1 VGLEESDQIM
11 TDRSEHDFRGVG
23 ELCLRCKLPET
34 KHRKRKFVGIACRG
48 GDVDGK
54 HVLLEMVAVRED
66 GATVARASAE
76 DGLGLNDCLRVLFS
90 TSKRDVC
97 FGFGTS
103 YDATKIFEGVGDGAG
118 ELEKFYIFHPESRV
132 MTRDG
137 KTFTP
142 LFRYRGH
149 GYGFDSS
156 GYTVA
161 RGRSEKRWKQ
171 TVRVWNIEAMTRR
184 SFDVSLKNW
193 EIDDDVSSLKDRA
206 LAIARLARAVTA
218 EIREWGVDLGGRY
231 RGPGSIAGTIL
242 RSSGV
247 ASCNGVV
254 AALEDDVM
262 SAYFGGRQGVCQIGP
277 VLGKL
282 REYDLT
288 SAYAAAMRDLP
299 CLACGEWAE
308 EDASLP
314 AVGCKTALVR
324 FNVVRPD
331 VLTAMWWAP
340 LPCRVDGDVVYGVG
354 FEGVAWWPE
363 VHEAMIGWP
372 GLIEVTGK
380 YFYKTSCSH
389 RPFHFID
396 EWFARRFALGEACLT
411 GPSELVKQT
420 LAAVYGKVAQ
430 RFPSDLQSYVWAGL
444 TTALVRARLLKVI
457 AAEDV
462 FAVETDSVILRGK
475 LRTGEGLGDWK
486 LREEFPK
493 GVFLTSTG
501 SHFDLGSKGVEERE
515 IRRAFKAGEESAV
528 FRQRA
533 FHDGRSATIAMVRC
547 RRCSKS
553 WSLSQGLLCP
563 DCRIVGGVPR
573 GGFLETRPYGTWG
586 WEGREVGLARPEV
599 PDLGGRRSEA
609 FRPEKR

>member
-1 VGLEESDQIM
+1 MPSVE
-11 TDRSEHDFRGVG
+11 RVEHDFRGVG

-34 KHRKRKFVGIACRG
+34 KHRKRMYVGVACRG
-48 GDVDGK
+48 GNVDGK
-54 HVLLEMVAVRED
+54 HVLLEMIAVREN
-66 GATVARASAE
+66 GAIVARASSE
-76 DGLGLNDCLRVLFS
+76 KGLSLAACLKVLFS
-90 TSKRDVC
+90 VSKRDVC

-103 YDATKIFEGVGDGAG
+103 YDATKIFSGVGDGAG

-132 MTRDG
+132 IERDG
-137 KTFTP
+137 KTITP
-142 LFRYRGH
+142 LFRHRGH

-161 RGRSEKRWKQ
+161 RKRSEKRWGQ

-193 EIDDDVSSLKDRA
+193 KIKKSSDSLRDRA
-206 LAIARLARAVTA
+206 LAIAHLAKAVTT
-218 EIREWGVDLGGRY
+218 EIRDWGVDLHGRY

-247 ASCNGVV
+247 ASCNGSVPE
-254 AALEDDVM
+254 LEEPIM
-262 SAYFGGRQGVCQIGP
+262 KAYFGGRSGVRQVGP
-277 VLGKL
+277 VSGHL

-288 SAYAAAMRDLP
+288 SAYAATMRDLP
-299 CLACGEWAE
+299 CLACGEWSE

-314 AVGCKTALVR
+314 LTNKTALVR
-324 FNVVRPD
+324 FTVTSRGKRP
-331 VLTAMWWAP
+331 TWAP

-372 GLIEVTGK
+372 GLIEVASKCVYRTE
-380 YFYKTSCSH
+380 CSH

-396 EWFARRFALGEACLT
+396 EWFTRRKELKLGPE
-411 GPSELVKQT
+411 ELVKQV

-444 TTALVRARLLKVI
+444 TTSLIRAKLLKVI
-457 AAEDV
+457 VSEAV
-462 FAVETDSVILRGK
+462 YAVETDSVILRGK
-475 LRTGEGLGDWK
+475 LPTGKGLGDWK
-486 LREEFPK
+486 LRSEFPK
-493 GVFLTSTG
+493 GVFFSE
-501 SHFDLGSKGVEERE
+501 SQHFDLTSRGAEERE

-528 FRQRA
+528 FRKRA
-533 FHDGRSATIAMVRC
+533 FHDGRSATIAMVKC
-547 RRCSKS
+547 RKCGRS
-553 WSLSQGLLCP
+553 WDLSSGLLCP
-563 DCRIVGGVPR
+563 DCGIVAGVPR
-573 GGFLETRPYGTWG
+573 GSFLKARPYGTWG
-586 WEGREVGLARPEV
+586 WEGREVGLARPGV
-599 PDLGGRRSEA
+599 PDLGGVESEA

>member
-1 VGLEESDQIM
+1 MPSAERV
-11 TDRSEHDFRGVG
+11 EHDFRGVG

-34 KHRKRKFVGIACRG
+34 KHRKRQYVGIACRG

-54 HVLLEMVAVRED
+54 HALLEMVAVREN
-66 GATVARASAE
+66 GTIVAQASSE
-76 DGLGLNDCLRVLFS
+76 KGLSLAVCLKVLFS
-90 TSKRDVC
+90 VGKRDVC

-103 YDATKIFEGVGDGAG
+103 YDATMIMSGVGDRAG
-118 ELEKFYIFHPESRV
+118 ELEKFYIFHPESRT

-149 GYGFDSS
+149 GYGHDSS

-161 RGRSEKRWKQ
+161 RGLSDKRWKQ
-171 TVRVWNIEAMTRR
+171 SVRVWNIEAMTRR
-184 SFDVSLKNW
+184 NFDTSLKNW
-193 EIDDDVSSLKDRA
+193 GLVGGTKSLRDRA
-206 LAIARLARAVTA
+206 LLIAQLAREVTS
-218 EIREWGVDLGGRY
+218 EIRDWGVDLGGRY
-231 RGPGSIAGTIL
+231 RGPGSIAGTIM

-247 ASCNGVV
+247 AACNGVV
-254 AALEDDVM
+254 PELEEQVM
-262 SAYFGGRQGVCQIGP
+262 KAYFGGRSGVRQIGP
-277 VLGKL
+277 VEGHL

-288 SAYAAAMRDLP
+288 SAYAATMRDLP
-299 CLACGEWAE
+299 CLACGEWSE

-314 AVGCKTALVR
+314 LTHKTTLVR
-324 FNVVRPD
+324 FNVTSKGERP
-331 VLTAMWWAP
+331 AWAP

-354 FEGVAWWPE
+354 FSGVAWWPE

-372 GLIEVTGK
+372 GLVEVTSK
-380 YFYKTSCSH
+380 CVYKTSCAH

-396 EWFARRFALGEACLT
+396 EWFARRFGLREACLT
-411 GPSELVKQT
+411 GPEELVKQV

-444 TTALVRARLLKVI
+444 TTAKVRAHLLKVI

-475 LRTGEGLGDWK
+475 LRPGEGLGDWK

-501 SHFDLGSKGVEERE
+501 SHFDLGSRGVEERE

-533 FHDGRSATIAMVRC
+533 FHDGRHATIAMVKC

-553 WSLSQGLLCP
+553 WSLSGGLLCP
-563 DCRIVGGVPR
+563 VCGIVGGVPR

-586 WEGREVGLARPEV
+586 WEGREVGLVKPEV
-599 PDLGGRRSEA
+599 PDLGGVESEA
-609 FRPEKR
+609 YHPEKR